1 MPTLTKVDGTAKP
14 EEKALPLIEMKL
26 LEGITTEN
34 EKRELIERLTDAVVA
49 VKGEPLR
56 PHIWV
61 LITEVQS
68 GAWGAA
74 GNSVSSDDVRSLLAA
89 S

>member
-1 MPTLTKVDGTAKP
+1 M
-14 EEKALPLIEMKL
+14 PLIEMKVL
-26 LEGITTEN
+26 QGITTED
-34 EKRELIERLTDAVVA
+34 EKQELIERLTEAVVA

-68 GAWGAA
+68 RAWGA
-74 GNSVSSDDVRSLLAA
+74 GGDTVSSQQVNALLAA
-89 S
+89 Q